1 MNETG
6 EWTARVPGLT
16 VLDDELRQA
25 LTAASRV
32 VQLPAGSRVFG
43 LGQVPDNFLIV
54 LEGSVRV
61 QQVSE
66 SGREIVLYRVTSGE
80 SCPLTTACLMSHE
93 QYLAEAVAET
103 AVRGVVVP
111 RGIFDKLIAQSSD
124 FRRFVFAAF
133 SHRMISLFRL
143 IENVAFARV
152 DIRLAQ
158 KLIALAD
165 ESGTLA
171 LTHQQLASELG
182 TAREVIS
189 RQLNEFQRRGW
200 VAAGRGSITLIDRD
214 ALAQLAN
221 EA

>member
-1 MNETG
+1 
-6 EWTARVPGLT
+6 
-16 VLDDELRQA
+16 
-25 LTAASRV
+25 
-32 VQLPAGSRVFG
+32 
-43 LGQVPDNFLIV
+43 
-54 LEGSVRV
+54 
-61 QQVSE
+61 
-66 SGREIVLYRVTSGE
+66 
-80 SCPLTTACLMSHE
+80 TTACLMSHE

-103 AVRGVVVP
+103 AVRGVIVP
-111 RGIFDKLIAQSSD
+111 RGIFDTLMAQSSG

-165 ESGTLA
+165 ESGALA
-171 LTHQQLASELG
+171 FTHQQLASELG

-200 VAAGRGSITLIDRD
+200 VTAGRGSITLVDRD
-214 ALAQLAN
+214 ALSRLAN
-221 EA
+221 EV